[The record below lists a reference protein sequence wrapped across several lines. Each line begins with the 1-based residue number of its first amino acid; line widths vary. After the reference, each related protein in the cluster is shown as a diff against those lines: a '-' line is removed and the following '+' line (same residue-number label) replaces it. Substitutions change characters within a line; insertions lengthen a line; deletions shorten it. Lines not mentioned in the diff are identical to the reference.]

1 MAEELNLVF
10 ASFSFLAGVG
20 SFFSPCSVALIPAYI
35 GYYLGS
41 QNQALHVKERILH
54 GLKAGSLAGF
64 GLISVFILAGVI
76 FSIFANVLK
85 SVSFYLGIGTGALLI
100 FLGILMIA
108 NRNLGITL
116 PLGFVKVNPDRLR
129 NFYLFGVV
137 YALGSL
143 GCSLPLFLL
152 VISQGLNTANYIF
165 ALFNFLIYSVTISG
179 LMVGFSILTA
189 ISKGTTMSL
198 LQRPLST
205 IKTLGSLLMIAAGS
219 YLIYFQ
225 VKSL

>member
-1 MAEELNLVF
+1 MAEDLNLVF

-41 QNQALHVKERILH
+41 RDEALNIQERILR
-54 GLKAGSLAGF
+54 GLKAGILAGF
-64 GLISVFILAGVI
+64 GLISVFTLAGVI
-76 FSIFANVLK
+76 FSIFTNVLK
-85 SVSFYLGIGTGALLI
+85 SISFYLGIGTGAFLI

-143 GCSLPLFLL
+143 GCSLPIFLL
-152 VISQGLNTANYIF
+152 VVFQALNTASF
-165 ALFNFLIYSVTISG
+165 LGAFFNFLVYSLTISG
-179 LMVGFSILTA
+179 LMIGFSILAA
-189 ISKGTTMSL
+189 ISKGTVAL
-198 LQRPLST
+198 FFHKFLGA
-205 IKTLGSLLMIAAGS
+205 IKTLGALTMIAAGS
-219 YLIYFQ
+219 YIIYFQ